1 MKLSDIKQLLAD
13 HQIQLTKSLGQ
24 NFMHDGNQLRRIA
37 DVAEL
42 SSEDSVLEI
51 GPGLGPLTELLLA
64 KAGRVLAIEKDHRL
78 CPILQERFGTLP
90 HFTLV
95 NDDALEFLEREKRDW
110 SRWKLVS
117 NLPYSVG
124 SRILVD
130 LAVSP
135 QGPTQMVVTL
145 QREVVDR
152 LLARAGE
159 PTYGLLTLLVGLHY
173 EPKAHFKVPAGCFF
187 PAPDID
193 SACISLVR
201 RSQTLLD
208 AAQSECYRKLVKL
221 CFSQRRKTAA
231 KLLKDATGTQD
242 LPHCFAQARIPI
254 QARAES
260 ISIEQF
266 AILARIL
273 SL

>member
-37 DVAEL
+37 DAAEM

-51 GPGLGPLTELLLA
+51 GPGLGPLTELLVT
-64 KAGRVLAIEKDHRL
+64 KAGRVMAIEKDQRL
-78 CPILQERFGTLP
+78 CPVLLERFGALP

-95 NDDALEFLEREKRDW
+95 NADALEFLEREKSDW

-130 LAVSP
+130 LAIAP
-135 QGPTQMVVTL
+135 QGPAMMVVTL

-152 LLARAGE
+152 LLAKANE
-159 PTYGLLTLLVGLHY
+159 ASYGLLTLLVGLHY

-193 SACISLVR
+193 SACIVLAR
-201 RSQTLLD
+201 RTQPLLD
-208 AAQSECYRKLVKL
+208 AAQSECYRKLVRH

-231 KLLKDATGTQD
+231 KLLKDVAGTQD
-242 LPHCFAQARIPI
+242 LQHCFAQAGIPL

-266 AILARIL
+266 ALLAKILPL
-273 SL
+273 